1 MDNKK
6 EEEENNNKAVKD
18 NPNNTK
24 DNPNNETNPNKE
36 ETNEKTEDEKSN
48 ENKQEKTEVKKEK
61 KKKGFGI
68 KFFSAIKSKFDSIA
82 NNIDKT
88 LERIEKDKDKKKD
101 KKNKEK
107 PKEEKYEEMRDM
119 NEEKTK
125 EENNEDNNY
134 NKDNNNN
141 KDNETKQEEIKDEN
155 NEDNKKLNQEETI
168 EKKEEIDIKHIYN
181 LNDFLE
187 EETPSEKVSEQQIK
201 EEQIEKEEN
210 KEQEPVKEEKE
221 EPTESLPY
229 TEKEEEF
236 TKFELN
242 KLYERFHII
251 LTVNKKYDVF
261 TQELTYILENVAEFL
276 IHGDKND
283 QSLVDL
289 FISNNFLKDIFAM
302 MGKRNRNINIQII
315 KFYSVLMTNL
325 SEKNFN
331 YFLENSDT
339 INKIINEDIDP
350 IDGDYLYYYIN
361 FIKAL
366 LFKINTDTIK
376 FFFHEGGYTFP
387 LLVNCLKFY
396 NHPDSMIS
404 NTIRNIFLFILKMG
418 HKPCIE
424 YICTLPMISY
434 FVFISCTLRD
444 EIKTLDKKINKNK
457 SEAST
462 ILHERICNDI
472 MYFQDIFSINIEKVN
487 FILTNCI
494 FHFLILPVL
503 CNSLIIKPDMEK
515 KNNVMENFSHIGND
529 ISVFD
534 FSKNLLKDNFKDFNN
549 LLKDLISKELSIYI
563 LNLFFKYIKNETF
576 LNCLLSI
583 LFLPKIHYKI
593 IEKIKTPTKD
603 LYNYK
608 GDYDSKTKNKI
619 YLEKTIIEN
628 FNPSFMRG
636 LLTSEH
642 KTFNDLNKIEKKLIE
657 KCKIAKVEYDLNM
670 SVPFNFYLEII
681 NELFSNNEMKKCRE
695 YHQIIS
701 EATGIQCGLSFHED
715 RKCMLYLINKNLKY
729 IKSDFSLEKLEN
741 KYIDNII
748 NINFINEFKE
758 CKYLY
763 LLLMYNY
770 LFNQILN
777 IQFVSKGLLSHIE
790 LLNPYDIHKNL
801 NGNSEEENAPV
812 LQVGDLLNSGGGGKI
827 TKKNLIKI
835 VNFSNLSK
843 VMYYKDFTIT
853 EFNLYDNQILSKYF
867 YNGQT
872 EYNSTILNVILN
884 YLNRDDVLRPEIY
897 LFLIKLI
904 NDLISFEEHNKKIL
918 LKLREGHTDIIKKIF
933 VKNLERIVKIL
944 NKEEIKEKDL
954 IIIYDF
960 FWDKKNEEK
969 KNYFEEYDKLI
980 NDFMEDCLFLLN
992 KKAEDKSKSYS
1003 DKLSLFNSLDI
1014 SKLEIKIRLYFIKLF
1029 FDIYDGVYNGKI
1041 KAIKIDEINDENKSN
1056 LKDIIINNFNKLLM
1070 KEENKDNKDNN
1081 KEEKENKDNKE

>member
-6 EEEENNNKAVKD
+6 EEEENNNTVVNNSND
-18 NPNNTK
+18 NKINTNDDINN
-24 DNPNNETNPNKE
+24 NKE
-36 ETNEKTEDEKSN
+36 STNEKTDSEK
-48 ENKQEKTEVKKEK
+48 KDVKKEK
-61 KKKGFGI
+61 KKGFGL

-88 LERIEKDKDKKKD
+88 LERIEKDKEKKKV
-101 KKNKEK
+101 KKEK
-107 PKEEKYEEMRDM
+107 QKEEKYEEMRDM
-119 NEEKTK
+119 NEEEAK
-125 EENNEDNNY
+125 EENNAE
-134 NKDNNNN
+134 NKDDNNN
-141 KDNETKQEEIKDEN
+141 KDNEPKQEEIKEQ
-155 NEDNKKLNQEETI
+155 NEESNKPNQEEAI
-168 EKKEEIDIKHIYN
+168 EKKEEKDIEHVYN

-187 EETPSEKVSEQQIK
+187 EETPSEKVSEQ
-201 EEQIEKEEN
+201 
-210 KEQEPVKEEKE
+210 PVKEEPIKE
-221 EPTESLPY
+221 EKEKVEESIPI

-236 TKFELN
+236 SKFELN
-242 KLYERFHII
+242 KLNERFHII

-289 FISNNFLKDIFAM
+289 FISNNFLQDIFAM

-366 LFKINTDTIK
+366 LFKINPDTIK
-376 FFFHEGGYTFP
+376 FFFHGVGYTFP
-387 LLVNCLKFY
+387 LLLNCLKFY

-462 ILHERICNDI
+462 ILHERISNDI

-503 CNSLIIKPDMEK
+503 CNSLIINPEIIKQNMES
-515 KNNVMENFSHIGND
+515 FSDIGND
-529 ISVFD
+529 MSVFD
-534 FSKNLLKDNFKDFNN
+534 FSKNILKDNYREINSLLKDV
-549 LLKDLISKELSIYI
+549 ISKELALYI

-619 YLEKTIIEN
+619 YLEKVIIEN
-628 FNPSFMRG
+628 FTPSFMRG
-636 LLTSEH
+636 LLTSQH
-642 KTFNDLNKIEKKLIE
+642 KPFSELNKIEKKLIE

-670 SVPFNFYLEII
+670 SVPFNLYLELI

-701 EATGIQCGLSFHED
+701 EATGIQCGISFHDD
-715 RKCMLYLINKNLKY
+715 RKCMLYLLNKNLKY

-748 NINFINEFKE
+748 HINFINEFKE

-777 IQFVSKGLLSHIE
+777 IQFVSKGLLSYIE

-801 NGNSEEENAPV
+801 NGNSEEENDPV
-812 LQVGDLLNSGGGGKI
+812 LQVGDLLNSGGGDKK

-835 VNFSNLSK
+835 INFSNLSK

-853 EFNLYDNQILSKYF
+853 EFNLYDNQILSKFF

-904 NDLISFEEHNKKIL
+904 SDLISFENNNKKIM
-918 LKLREGHTDIIKKIF
+918 LKLRENHANIIKKIF
-933 VKNLERIVKIL
+933 VKNLERIIKIL
-944 NKEEIKEKDL
+944 NVKEIKEKDL
-954 IIIYDF
+954 ITIYNF
-960 FWDKKNEEK
+960 FWDKNEEK
-969 KNYFEEYDKLI
+969 KNYFEEYDKMI

-1003 DKLSLFNSLDI
+1003 DKLNLFNSLDI
-1014 SKLEIKIRLYFIKLF
+1014 SNMEIKIRLYFIKLF

-1041 KAIKIDEINDENKSN
+1041 KEIKIDELNEENKSN
-1056 LKDIIINNFNKLLM
+1056 IKNIILNNFNKLLM
-1070 KEENKDNKDNN
+1070 KEDNKDNKYDIENNDNS
-1081 KEEKENKDNKE
+1081 ENKDNKE